1 VELHDEMHGQARHWR
16 FVSHSTLNAFSGAAF
31 GPWEKGEEAV
41 HVGSMGSGAVKDE
54 AHGDHLG
61 ELEAVLLEKG
71 LRLGA
76 DAVCEQ
82 GDAAET
88 LLMGEIDGVLQ
99 QTPTVTLAAVLGVDD
114 DVLHQ
119 HHEAAFCR
127 ADGEEQIHHA
137 ENLVVRAQHED
148 APTVWLLQN
157 ETQTMLLL
165 RLVWAEVLLLAEE
178 GDEQLHEL
186 GEVFDGGRLDT
197 RLSVRM
203 GHAGRITGAKAK
215 AIRSME
221 RLRRDFHIMLSH
233 KKVWRWR

>member
-1 VELHDEMHGQARHWR
+1 
-16 FVSHSTLNAFSGAAF
+16 
-31 GPWEKGEEAV
+31 
-41 HVGSMGSGAVKDE
+41 MGSGAVKDE

-99 QTPTVTLAAVLGVDD
+99 QTPTVTLAAVLG
-114 DVLHQ
+114 
-119 HHEAAFCR
+119 
-127 ADGEEQIHHA
+127 A

-215 AIRSME
+215 AIRSRE